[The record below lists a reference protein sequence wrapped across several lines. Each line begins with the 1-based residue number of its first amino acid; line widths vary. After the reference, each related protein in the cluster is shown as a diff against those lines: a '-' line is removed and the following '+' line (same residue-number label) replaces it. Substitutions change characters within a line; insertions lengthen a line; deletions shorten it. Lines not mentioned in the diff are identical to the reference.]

1 MKQIKRIA
9 IALAFCLPGMIHAH
23 AQLSNP
29 EARKMKE
36 NAQNDLNRGQYSN
49 AILLYNQAIKLEP
62 NDVELRRDL
71 AYAHYLNGTADK
83 GREIITEVL
92 KTDYAD
98 EQTFQIAAA
107 IESKLGNNTKAKT
120 ILTNGLK
127 KYPKSAL
134 LYFNRGNLLALE
146 GKGKQAIQ
154 NFEEGIKADPNFA
167 SNYFA
172 LAKQY
177 ETGNKL
183 WSILYYEIF
192 INLEPA
198 SKKTAE
204 AKSSL
209 YKAYI
214 NYFQKESSDQLPSFG
229 TTNNGPSGQSFD
241 KVLSYLIDKNVA
253 AITTGINTES
263 LSMLRTRI
271 VLDWNLSYAGN
282 QPFSLFSYYDRLLKS
297 GHFEA
302 YNQWLFGANENSTT
316 FATWIKTNATAYSD
330 FEKWLYSHPLQLNSY
345 DPAPFRQGGR

>member
-1 MKQIKRIA
+1 MTHLKRIA
-9 IALAFCLPGMIHAH
+9 VTLAFSLLGIYNAG

-36 NAQNDLNRGQYSN
+36 NAQNDMNRGQYGN

-83 GREIITEVL
+83 GREIINEVL

-107 IESKLGNNTKAKT
+107 IESKLGNNNKAKSV
-120 ILTNGLK
+120 LNNGLK

-134 LYFNRGNLLALE
+134 LYFNRGNLLSLE
-146 GKGKQAIQ
+146 GKSRQAVQ
-154 NFEEGIKADPNFA
+154 NFEDGIKADPNYA
-167 SNYFA
+167 ANYFA
-172 LAKQY
+172 LARQY
-177 ETGNKL
+177 ESSNNL

-192 INLEPA
+192 INLEPS

-209 YKAYI
+209 YKGYI
-214 NYFQKESSDQLPSFG
+214 NYFQKESTTQLPSFG
-229 TTNNGPSGQSFD
+229 TSGNGPSGQSFD
-241 KVLSYLIDKNVA
+241 KVLTYLINKNVA
-253 AITTGINTES
+253 AITSGINTES

-271 VLDWNLSYAGN
+271 ILDWNLSYAGN
-282 QPFSLFSYYDRLLKS
+282 YPFSLFSYYDRLLKA

-316 FATWIKTNATAYSD
+316 FATWIKTNTAAYSD
-330 FEKWLYSHPLQLNSY
+330 FEKWLNNNPLQLNSY
-345 DPAPFRQGGR
+345 DPAPFKQGSR